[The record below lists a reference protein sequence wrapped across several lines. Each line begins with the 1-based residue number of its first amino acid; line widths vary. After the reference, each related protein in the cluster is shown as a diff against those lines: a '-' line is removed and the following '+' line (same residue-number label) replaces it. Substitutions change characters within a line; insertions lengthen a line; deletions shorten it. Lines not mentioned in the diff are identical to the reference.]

1 MKTYARIESGTVVEL
16 LETDGDISTM
26 FHHSLVWVEC
36 DAYVQVGYLYD
47 GESFTAP
54 QEVLIPTP
62 VPASVTKRQA
72 RAALIIRGHEIGRDY
87 IAEIESYLDSMGGVE
102 GLLARDE
109 WHSSSAVERNRPL
122 TIQMAQ
128 LLGLTEEQT
137 DDLFIFAATL

>member
-1 MKTYARIESGTVVEL
+1 MKKYARIEGDAVAEL
-16 LETDGDISTM
+16 FETDGDISTM
-26 FHHSLVWVEC
+26 FHPSLVWVEC
-36 DAYVQVGYLYD
+36 DASVQAGYLYD

-54 QEVLIPTP
+54 PEVVIPTP
-62 VPASVTKRQA
+62 VPDSVTKRQA

-87 IAEIESYLDSMGGVE
+87 IAEIESYLDSMDGVE

-128 LLGLTEEQT
+128 LLGLSPEQT
-137 DDLFIFAATL
+137 DELFIFAATL